1 MKKLAVIL
9 LAVFLLCVPC
19 ITVFA
24 VSPEQKGATI
34 STTVPAVCH
43 ITFISDGGR
52 IEEDNKE
59 RKGTETFDRSSVHTF
74 HIVPDS
80 GKEIDKVLF
89 GEEDVTSQVRDN
101 HFTTPPLTKDTTF
114 TVMYKETGTTFEPV
128 SEPTKPD
135 TSIPQGS
142 ETTNTGDTA
151 TASIFVTATVT
162 AVSAIFILILANR
175 RKKRE

>member
-89 GEEDVTSQVRDN
+89 GEEDVTSQI
-101 HFTTPPLTKDTTF
+101 
-114 TVMYKETGTTFEPV
+114 
-128 SEPTKPD
+128 
-135 TSIPQGS
+135 TSQGQPFHY
-142 ETTNTGDTA
+142 
-151 TASIFVTATVT
+151 TASYQRYDFYGHVQG
-162 AVSAIFILILANR
+162 NR
-175 RKKRE
+175 HHFRACI

>member
-80 GKEIDKVLF
+80 GKEIDKYL
-89 GEEDVTSQVRDN
+89 
-101 HFTTPPLTKDTTF
+101 
-114 TVMYKETGTTFEPV
+114 
-128 SEPTKPD
+128 SER
-135 TSIPQGS
+135 SRI
-142 ETTNTGDTA
+142 
-151 TASIFVTATVT
+151 
-162 AVSAIFILILANR
+162 
-175 RKKRE
+175 